1 MKLRL
6 MFLLPVLAG
15 APVAASAQSLST
27 EAQQLWDVVSCK
39 SDKPSVDVPNYAK
52 YCKLLAAEQ
61 ATYQKR
67 VGEKAKVFFKDKRP
81 TDLPTT
87 ELYPFSGAD
96 VVSSLAAYPDATT
109 YVHISLEQAG
119 PPDRLS
125 AIKPAQRRTGLD
137 GLLSVM
143 RGLFQKGNS
152 TSVSLR
158 AALEEAIPGVLPMY
172 LVGIDTYG
180 GTVTGLRYF
189 DIDPSGEIVY
199 LDATGGADKKMAK
212 KLDPRWV
219 PPPFEARYA
228 NVEISFTVP
237 WDTRPRVLR
246 HLAANLD
253 DEHMKQLPGV
263 GAFLKKLG
271 TVSYLT
277 KAAHYLL
284 WRDDFTIIRDIGL
297 AQAAFIVQD
306 SSGYGI
312 DQLPDT
318 SWEVKAYGKFACDY
332 LKLRGYGRKGDQR
345 SLDLAKFFK
354 GAPEL
359 GFRFGYPDCKG
370 QHHVMLAKRK
380 K

>member
-1 MKLRL
+1 MNMR
-6 MFLLPVLAG
+6 FLALPLLCAAAPALA
-15 APVAASAQSLST
+15 AENPTLSA
-27 EAQQLWDVVSCK
+27 EAQQLFDTVSCK
-39 SDKPSVDVPNYAK
+39 ADSPPVEIPGYAR
-52 YCKLLAAEQ
+52 YCKQLAEEQ

-67 VGEKAKVFFKDKRP
+67 VGDKAKVFFKDQRP
-81 TDLPTT
+81 TGLPTN

-96 VVSSLAAYPDATT
+96 VVSSLAAYPDALL

-119 PPDRLS
+119 PPDRLG
-125 AIKPAQRRTGLD
+125 AIKPAQRSQALS
-137 GLLSVM
+137 GLLSVTT
-143 RGLFQKGNS
+143 GLFQKGNS

-158 AALEEAIPGVLPMY
+158 KALEEAIPGVLPMY

-180 GTVTGLRYF
+180 GTLTGLRYF
-189 DIDPSGEIVY
+189 DLDPNGEIVY
-199 LDATGGADKKMAK
+199 LDASGAADKKQAK

-219 PPPFEARYA
+219 PPPFEARYS
-228 NVEISFTVP
+228 NVELTFTVP
-237 WDTRPRVLR
+237 WDAKPRVLR

-253 DEHMKQLPGV
+253 DPHMKATPQV
-263 GAFLKKLG
+263 SAFLKKLG
-271 TVSYLT
+271 KVSYLT

-297 AQAAFIVQD
+297 EQAAFIVQD
-306 SSGYGI
+306 SSGYGL

-318 SWEVKAYGKFACDY
+318 TWEVKVFGKFACDY

-345 SLDLAKFFK
+345 SIALAKFFK
-354 GAPEL
+354 GAPAL

-380 K
+380 